1 MKKIW
6 IENAIL
12 GLTAL
17 LLSGVLCVK
26 IYSKTASIPEAY
38 AAGGAGGADHCA
50 IVIGDKTEK
59 VYLINTEKKWI
70 GVYSI
75 NRNRILRM
83 VSARE
88 YNPDLAIPTLEEH
101 ELEKGRG
108 IERST
113 VVEWL
118 KKIK

>member
-6 IENAIL
+6 IENALL

-26 IYSKTASIPEAY
+26 IYSRNASAPDAF
-38 AAGGAGGADHCA
+38 AAGGSGGADHCA

-59 VYLINTEKKWI
+59 VYLVNTEKKWI

-75 NRNRILRM
+75 NRNRILRL
-83 VSARE
+83 VSCRE
-88 YNPDLAIPTLEEH
+88 YNPDLAIPTLEETEH
-101 ELEKGRG
+101 EKGRG
-108 IERST
+108 VERNT
-113 VVEWL
+113 IVEWL
-118 KKIK
+118 TRIR